1 VTAPIGVTLL
11 CLLVAVPTIAAVR
24 HLLTPVFRDLD
35 LSGCDCADHPFGA
48 HCERYANEQAT
59 VQAGL
64 RGSPQGSGQITERE
78 GKRPASWG
86 QTAGSGC
93 A

>member
-11 CLLVAVPTIAAVR
+11 WLLVAVPTIAAVR
-24 HLLTPVFRDLD
+24 HLLTATFAILTCPV
-35 LSGCDCADHPFGA
+35 ATVQIIPFGA

-59 VQAGL
+59 VQPGL